1 MSRNAG
7 VVLCSSILGAL
18 LAALF
23 LYYFVNNFDA
33 ALPRVLRGE
42 KSSSFFSV
50 TAGVFPCGQS
60 AVAADAGRV
69 YFFGCEALGC
79 KSPSCESSLYLS
91 EEGYQLHRFREVLF
105 EGAWG
110 LSSSADGQA
119 LILWKQEESS
129 RLITTSEFRAESS
142 AEGIDNSAALAS
154 AEAFLLSVSFG
165 DLSAIADG
173 NFERRPALALTP
185 LRFSDPVHSVSL
197 NNRQAF
203 FVLKREQGLFVQR
216 INLRHAS
223 FATDVNGD
231 GAADLLTFE
240 KGEGAPYWRLK
251 LTNGLDSSFPERAGI
266 RGQEMVWRLGDPNGV
281 PVPCDYDG
289 DGSLDL
295 ATYSPGFPGLASDRK
310 GNWQIFFSEKKNS
323 NAERFSESRFFTEY
337 SSLKPR
343 RYRSIYWGFG
353 RARAMPADYDGDG
366 ACDIAVFEPETAVWR
381 ILLSGGGFNRTLASL
396 AYPQAGQSRQWG
408 LPGDIPLTG
417 DLDGDSCADLLVV
430 REAAGEL
437 LWFASF
443 SPCLSGPREK
453 GEKGEKGEKKEEKVI
468 SFGQAGDLPFVA
480 DFDGDGKA
488 ELMLYRKK
496 EGKWLMRLAD
506 DSRLEIAWGVPG
518 GEPFIGDFDGDEKW
532 DLAFFS
538 PSEKEPYRL
547 KNSRY
552 SDSLSRAFRDEPPA
566 VTKLAWGRGGGV
578 PVQILLRRHQSGLP

>member
-1 MSRNAG
+1 
-7 VVLCSSILGAL
+7 
-18 LAALF
+18 
-23 LYYFVNNFDA
+23 
-33 ALPRVLRGE
+33 
-42 KSSSFFSV
+42 
-50 TAGVFPCGQS
+50 
-60 AVAADAGRV
+60 
-69 YFFGCEALGC
+69 
-79 KSPSCESSLYLS
+79 
-91 EEGYQLHRFREVLF
+91 
-105 EGAWG
+105 
-110 LSSSADGQA
+110 
-119 LILWKQEESS
+119 
-129 RLITTSEFRAESS
+129 
-142 AEGIDNSAALAS
+142 
-154 AEAFLLSVSFG
+154 LLSVSFG

-185 LRFSDPVHSVSL
+185 FLLSAPVHSVSL
-197 NNRQAF
+197 ENRQAF

-216 INLRHAS
+216 IKLRHAS
-223 FATDVNGD
+223 LTTDVNGD

-240 KGEGAPYWRLK
+240 QGERAPYWRLK

-295 ATYSPGFPGLASDRK
+295 ATYSPGFPGPASDGK
-310 GNWQIFFSEKKNS
+310 GNWQIFFSKKNNS
-323 NAERFSESRFFTEY
+323 DAGRFSEARSFGKY
-337 SSLKPR
+337 SSLGPW

-353 RARAMPADYDGDG
+353 QARAMPADYDGDG
-366 ACDIAVFEPETAVWR
+366 ACDIAVFEPETATWQ
-381 ILLSGGGFNRTLASL
+381 ILLSGGGFNRVLASL

-408 LPGDIPLTG
+408 LPGDVPLAG

-430 REAAGEL
+430 REVAGEL

-443 SPCLSGPREK
+443 SPCLSGR
-453 GEKGEKGEKKEEKVI
+453 GEKKEEKV

-480 DFDGDGKA
+480 DFDGDRKA
-488 ELMLYRKK
+488 ELVLYRK
-496 EGKWLMRLAD
+496 EEEKWLVRLAD

-518 GEPFIGDFDGDEKW
+518 GEPFIGDFDGDGKW

-552 SDSLSRAFRDEPPA
+552 SDGLARSFREEAPA
-566 VTKLAWGRGGGV
+566 VTKLAWGGGGGA